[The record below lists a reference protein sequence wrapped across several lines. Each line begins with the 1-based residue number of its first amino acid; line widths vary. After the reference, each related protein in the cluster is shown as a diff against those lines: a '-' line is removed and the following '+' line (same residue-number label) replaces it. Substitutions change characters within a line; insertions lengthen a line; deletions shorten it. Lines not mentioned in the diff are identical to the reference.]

1 MMSRAVAYL
10 NTDMCVSGPDLDATA
25 SPALKSVLEEAAK
38 NIPYP
43 GEGEGGEMGERSYY
57 DYWRGGP
64 APGCDWLWHLLVAVD
79 KMKIVSHTGCPLP
92 L

>member
-38 NIPYP
+38 SIPYP
-43 GEGEGGEMGERSYY
+43 GEDEVTGERSYY
-57 DYWRGGP
+57 DYWRGGGGP
-64 APGCDWLWHLLVAVD
+64 
-79 KMKIVSHTGCPLP
+79 STGCGIWS
-92 L
+92 